1 MLEQILH
8 TNLDDVSVRLLLDRD
23 LACLTIHVTHGET
36 RPVYMCPHLDK
47 L

>member
-8 TNLDDVSVRLLLDRD
+8 TILDDVSVRLLLDRD
-23 LACLTIHVTHGET
+23 LACLTTHGDGET